1 MSDSNG
7 RICVPKTHALT
18 TWRIPDTWQN
28 HILSSAF
35 TYWLLT
41 FTQNFQP
48 PHCPTLFF
56 SNTRRLSMKEKT
68 DEKPSSSIANLDLEV
83 GGLSLFARVG
93 GNAVSNR
100 SFQCYSKLS
109 AANPMSF
116 QFFFQFRNNPVQI
129 FRTPV
134 CLTLALALFV
144 YHGST
149 HQVIYVVNNTRKD
162 VYRGQIRHFSCDIFS
177 EQ

>member
-1 MSDSNG
+1 MSFLFFEIFLKQGMSDSNG

-35 TYWLLT
+35 TYWLLA

-56 SNTRRLSMKEKT
+56 SNTRRLLMKEKT
-68 DEKPSSSIANLDLEV
+68 DEKPSSSIANSDFEV

-100 SFQCYSKLS
+100 SFQCYTKLS
-109 AANPMSF
+109 AAKTDTAGLEPTTF
-116 QFFFQFRNNPVQI
+116 W
-129 FRTPV
+129 
-134 CLTLALALFV
+134 LTARRSA
-144 YHGST
+144 
-149 HQVIYVVNNTRKD
+149 N
-162 VYRGQIRHFSCDIFS
+162 
-177 EQ
+177 